1 MGWMSDLAGSALVLG
16 SLAMLPRAFAQEARS
31 NTVQTTGAMMP
42 RPDPGIAHATPG
54 PVPPGIRRYTLP
66 EAVALGGSATHGL
79 WPVVVGNSDGNP
91 VIEYQVP
98 PR

>member
-1 MGWMSDLAGSALVLG
+1 MGWMCDLAGAALVLG

-31 NTVQTTGAMMP
+31 NTVQTTGAMML
-42 RPDPGIAHATPG
+42 RPDPGIALATPLP
-54 PVPPGIRRYTLP
+54 PVLRRYTMP
-66 EAVALGGSATHGL
+66 EAAALGGSAAHGL

-91 VIEYQVP
+91 VVEYRMP